1 MQFVALAYDQAQ
13 RPCDGRV
20 DQRYTDQ
27 TGLSI
32 SKRFPLVLDT
42 ETKVSLSSER
52 HATVLRRAN
61 GWPPGTTTS

>member
-42 ETKVSLSSER
+42 ETKV
-52 HATVLRRAN
+52 
-61 GWPPGTTTS
+61 